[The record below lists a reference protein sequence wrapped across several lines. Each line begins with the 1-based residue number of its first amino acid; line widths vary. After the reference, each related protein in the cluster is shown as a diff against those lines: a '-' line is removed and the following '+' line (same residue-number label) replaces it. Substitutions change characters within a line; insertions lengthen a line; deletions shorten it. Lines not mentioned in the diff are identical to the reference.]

1 MYIPYVYIKMHI
13 HAYIRLDTYV
23 YKMYKAILTLFS
35 FPSVSDLL
43 SLSGCL
49 NIPFFTLQVQYLI
62 RLCF

>member
-1 MYIPYVYIKMHI
+1 MHI